1 MNTYI
6 NVNAIQDGSIP
17 ISKLAGSVGGDTTG
31 CLMLN
36 TENTGWIGLD
46 DTGSDGSYINGS
58 LTIGTNIVSTD
69 AELFVDGSAKI
80 TNQVSANGGFYETS
94 DERKK
99 NFAEPIDVD
108 FEKLKMLKKNYFFW
122 KDSDNKDRQLGVSA
136 QEIQAVYPEL
146 VVSDSN
152 GELSVD
158 YAKLSVVA
166 LKAIDNLHDKNV
178 ELEKRIT
185 DLEKVVDV
193 LLTRVC

>member
-6 NVNAIQDGSIP
+6 NVNAIEDGSIP
-17 ISKLAGSVGGDTTG
+17 VSKIAGSISGSTTG

-36 TENTGWIGLD
+36 TDNNGWFGLD
-46 DTGSDGSYINGS
+46 DTNSAGSYINGF
-58 LTIGTNIVSTD
+58 LTVGTNVVSTE
-69 AELFVDGSAKI
+69 AELYVDGDVIINGQANSA
-80 TNQVSANGGFYETS
+80 TGFYETS

-122 KDSDNKDRQLGVSA
+122 KDIDNTDRQIGVSA
-136 QEIQAVYPEL
+136 QEIQTVYPEL
-146 VVSDSN
+146 VISNSN

-166 LKAIDNLHDKNV
+166 LKAIDTLHDKNT

-185 DLEKVVDV
+185 DLEKVVDA
-193 LLTRVC
+193 LLTRVY